1 MQHYTHHIAQAL
13 IRKNSKDLQEFAKS
27 LNYKVPEELDEDPE
41 AWLVTFVRPKKPDAL
56 TQPGELHE
64 IRPSEQKKYLRRSC
78 KKFVVY
84 DCDINEEFWKALIAL
99 QPDDTDRYS
108 DLNQYFV
115 INGDKSDIRVCGESY
130 RKKMWG
136 TWYEELGEIPPR
148 KATIPELFWLFERK
162 RGKRSWTI

>member
-1 MQHYTHHIAQAL
+1 MQHHTYHTTQAL
-13 IRKNSKDLQEFAKS
+13 IRKNFKDLQEFAKS
-27 LNYKVPEELDEDPE
+27 LNYKVPENLDEDPE
-41 AWLVTFVRPKKPDAL
+41 AWLLTTIPLKNSEDL

-64 IRPSEQKKYLRRSC
+64 IKPQDQKKFLR
-78 KKFVVY
+78 KKHKVAIY
-84 DCDINEEFWKALIAL
+84 DCDINEDLWKALISL

-115 INGDKSDIRVCGESY
+115 INGDKSDIRICRESY